1 MHLVT
6 HSYLCV
12 IALHLFPAGERFY
25 GMAADSVFRI
35 PLWRHVYTWLGIVPA
50 SAANLRRYLK
60 WGSVGITPGGI
71 AEMYLAGGGAGHMYE
86 FCVSDLQLG
95 FESLFPCQSQWR

>member
-1 MHLVT
+1 MIMCDL
-6 HSYLCV
+6 
-12 IALHLFPAGERFY
+12 PASLLAGQRFY

-71 AEMYLAGGGAGHMYE
+71 AEMYLAGGGAGHMSTSYTMA
-86 FCVSDLQLG
+86 ST
-95 FESLFPCQSQWR
+95 S